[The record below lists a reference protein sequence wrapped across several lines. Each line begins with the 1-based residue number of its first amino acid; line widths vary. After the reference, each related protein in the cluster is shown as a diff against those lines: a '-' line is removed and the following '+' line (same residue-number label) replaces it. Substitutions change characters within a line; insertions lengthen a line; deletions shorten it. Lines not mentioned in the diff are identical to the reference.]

1 MFVIY
6 IRHNIMMLDATLVE
20 VFIAAIDCKNTLPL
34 NNRSNI
40 DQLCMHDQ
48 QSK

>member
-1 MFVIY
+1 
-6 IRHNIMMLDATLVE
+6 MLDATIVE

-40 DQLCMHDQ
+40 DQLCMINN
-48 QSK
+48 QSD